1 MMTSDVPSRF
11 RRQPKAKR
19 SGLTIHQ
26 QIADELRTAYNNRLT
41 RAKSQHFLKQISEAR
56 NDSKA
61 VQKLLNRAMHN
72 EHQAKHPCHDNPSLL
87 ANQFSDFF
95 MAKMNKIVLH
105 TSGHAY
111 FQLARSSSKALS
123 IRLASLDEIKK
134 SFTSHLAKV
143 MALTQFQCGS

>member
-1 MMTSDVPSRF
+1 MMTYDVPSRL

-56 NDSKA
+56 NDLKG

-72 EHQAKHPCHDNPSLL
+72 EHQSKLPDHDNPSLL

-95 MAKMNKIVLH
+95 MAKMNKIELH

-111 FQLARSSSKALS
+111 F
-123 IRLASLDEIKK
+123 
-134 SFTSHLAKV
+134 
-143 MALTQFQCGS
+143 